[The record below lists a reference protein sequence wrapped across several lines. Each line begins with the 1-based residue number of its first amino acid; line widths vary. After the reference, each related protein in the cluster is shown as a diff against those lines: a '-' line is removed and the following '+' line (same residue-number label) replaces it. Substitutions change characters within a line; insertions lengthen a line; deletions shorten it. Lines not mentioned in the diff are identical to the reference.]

1 MSLLASIVVPSLSTT
16 GLQEQLES
24 YRLRFLIFNCSG
36 AVLWASTMVTLA
48 WLGGR
53 WVPLNRMLEGVV
65 EFGIGALVW
74 WESSQFDSGDG
85 P

>member
-1 MSLLASIVVPSLSTT
+1 
-16 GLQEQLES
+16 
-24 YRLRFLIFNCSG
+24 
-36 AVLWASTMVTLA
+36 MVTLA

-74 WESSQFDSGDG
+74 WESRQLDSGDG

>member
-1 MSLLASIVVPSLSTT
+1 MSYLASIVVPSLSTT

-48 WLGGR
+48 LLGGR

-74 WESSQFDSGDG
+74 WESRQLDSGDG